1 MTTTTTTK
9 LPIYKKGPT
18 RYALTPEG
26 KALPLIRRQPT
37 SGWYRHSKK
46 PVPYHMPHG
55 YYLGKPSKVDQT
67 EIDFVEV
74 GIFETSE
81 GWTRLIS

>member
-1 MTTTTTTK
+1 MNTVK
-9 LPIYKKGPT
+9 FPIYKKGAT

-26 KALPLIRRQPT
+26 AALPLIRRKPT
-37 SGWYRHSKK
+37 SGWYRNSKK
-46 PVPYHMPHG
+46 PIPSHMPHG

-74 GIFETSE
+74 GTFEKLE
-81 GWTRLIS
+81 GWTRLV